1 MSKEI
6 EYFIEDLEENYREK
20 NYLLNKI
27 KSLEE
32 NIKKNYEEIDRY
44 KERLFKVCTRIEY
57 MEIEKTNVESRSIKS
72 F

>member
-32 NIKKNYEEIDRY
+32 NIKKNSEEIDRY

>member
-6 EYFIEDLEENYREK
+6 DYFFEDLEENYREK

-27 KSLEE
+27 KNLED
-32 NIKKNYEEIDRY
+32 NIKKNNYEINRY
-44 KERLFKVCTRIEY
+44 KERLFKVCARIEY
-57 MEIEKTNVESRSIKS
+57 METEKMNVESRSIKS